1 MVTNSFKRITALL
14 LAVFMIFGSV
24 NIVRADVK
32 DGFANI
38 NELGIDTT
46 EPSEELVSK
55 FKLSKSI
62 VVSGSELKGRIKQ
75 ISSENSDVSVGYV
88 KPDNEVVD
96 IPLVLNEDSGNYE
109 FSYNPEQN
117 GFWTLAYVNIDGVK
131 YSGNSFYGS
140 FKVAS
145 EINEI
150 FPDQEYPYIDSAS
163 LNDGITIK
171 QSDVMNALGQVRF
184 YDNSGNAIHV
194 NATISGESGTYNYN
208 VVNDGLSI
216 TATSDF
222 DGLPAVGNYTA
233 VFESEG
239 KTVEKQIT
247 VVDDFAQ
254 ADYVHLSALPMIDA
268 EYPDEDKH
276 EVSLSG
282 VQLSDI
288 GTAVRLSGSNRFMT
302 AIQISKSNFDSA
314 KKAVI
319 VNAYNFPDALAGVSY
334 ASAIE
339 GPILFASVDELGEN
353 TLAELKRLGVGEV
366 VIIGG
371 NNSVSGAVVN
381 TLVDNGIA
389 VSRISSNSR
398 YSTALEIASKLSSIK
413 RYDKAIVVNA
423 FNHPDALSA
432 GAYSGK
438 MGYPII
444 YTDPSGIGDYTVK
457 TMKAQG
463 VKEVIIVGGI
473 NSVSDNVKEK
483 IESMGLGVVR
493 VSGKNRYETSLNFA
507 HKFYSNPKTITIA
520 NGQDFPDALAGGP
533 VAAANDAP
541 LLLTPPNS
549 LNNGIKTI
557 MEEGDTISAIIF
569 GGNNSVAQEIYTHV
583 KDIVQLNSSKIV
595 EEPAPPV
602 EEPKPQE
609 KPTPKPNDDIKTPDK
624 KQEVPKVPVVHIEK
638 RIPTADRPIRIL
650 LDQGHGVNYNKGI
663 IEGYYEGTAM
673 YWYGL
678 ILKNELEKYGFD
690 VKTSRNDI
698 EAEERSLVG
707 SKYSS
712 TNGISLQERGAM
724 GEGYDLLL
732 SLHTNALSWNT
743 PNYQKARG
751 TEIFDSTTSPRK
763 DLAEKLCS
771 MIADHFGHT
780 NRGVKYKFDE
790 DGSGDNWYGVLRY
803 SKATHSMLVEH
814 GFHTNKEDCTLLMD
828 REFKIELAQKTAK
841 LLADYYGMPVQ

>member
-14 LAVFMIFGSV
+14 LAVFMIFGSA

-32 DGFANI
+32 EGFANI
-38 NELGIDTT
+38 NELGIETT
-46 EPSEELVSK
+46 EPSEELVSD

-62 VVSGSELKGRIKQ
+62 AVTGSEIKGRIKNL
-75 ISSENSDVSVGYV
+75 SSEHSEVYIGYV
-88 KPDNEVVD
+88 KPDKEVVD

-109 FSYNPEQN
+109 FSYNPEQI
-117 GFWTLAYVNIDGVK
+117 GYWTLAYVSIDGVK
-131 YSGNSFYGS
+131 YLGTDFYGS
-140 FKVAS
+140 FKVVSDIS
-145 EINEI
+145 EV
-150 FPDQEYPYIDSAS
+150 FPEQSYPYLDAS
-163 LNDGITIK
+163 NLSDGITIK

-184 YDNSGNAIHV
+184 YDNSGNAVYV
-194 NATISGESGTYNYN
+194 NAKITGDTGTYNYN

-216 TATSDF
+216 TATTDF

-247 VVDDFAQ
+247 VVDDFSQ
-254 ADYVHLSALPMIDA
+254 ADYVHLSALPIVDA
-268 EYPDEDKH
+268 EYPDE
-276 EVSLSG
+276 VSLSA
-282 VQLSDI
+282 VQLSDV
-288 GTAVRLSGSNRFMT
+288 GTAIRLAGSNRFMT
-302 AIQISKSNFDSA
+302 AIQISSGNFDSA
-314 KKAVI
+314 KKAVL

-339 GPILFASVDELGEN
+339 GPILFASEDEIGDN
-353 TLAELKRLGVGEV
+353 TLAELKRLGVKEV

-371 NNSVSGAVVN
+371 KNSVSGKVAN
-381 TLVDNGIA
+381 KLIDNGIA
-389 VSRISSNSR
+389 ARRISSNNR
-398 YSTALEIASKLSSIK
+398 YSTALEIAKKLSELK
-413 RYDKAIVVNA
+413 KYNKAIVVNA
-423 FNHPDALSA
+423 YDHPDALSA

-444 YTDPSGIGDYTVK
+444 YTDPSGIGDYTVNTLK
-457 TMKAQG
+457 SYG
-463 VKEVIIVGGI
+463 VKEIIIVGGT
-473 NSVSDNVKEK
+473 NSVSDAVKTK
-483 IESMGLGVVR
+483 IENMGLKVVR
-493 VSGKNRYETSLNFA
+493 IGGKNRYETSLNFA
-507 HKFYSNPKTITIA
+507 NKFYPNPKTITIA

-533 VAAANDAP
+533 VAAANNAP

-549 LNNGIKTI
+549 LNSGIQAI
-557 MEEGDTISAIIF
+557 MEKGDTISAIIF
-569 GGNNSVAQEIYTHV
+569 GGNNSVAQEILANV

-595 EEPAPPV
+595 EENKPPSKNP
-602 EEPKPQE
+602 EPQE
-609 KPTPKPNDDIKTPDK
+609 KPKPGDDAKTPDK
-624 KQEVPKVPVVHIEK
+624 KKEVPKVPVLHIEK
-638 RIPTADRPIRIL
+638 RVPTADRPIRIL

-663 IEGYYEGTAM
+663 VEGYFEGTAM

-690 VKTSRNDI
+690 VKTTRNDI
-698 EAEERSLVG
+698 EAEERSLIG

-712 TNGISLQERGAM
+712 TNGISLQQRGAM

-732 SLHTNALSWNT
+732 SLHTNALAWNT

-763 DLAEKLCS
+763 DLAEKLCT
-771 MIADHFGHT
+771 MIAEHFGHT

-790 DGSGDNWYGVLRY
+790 DGSGANWYGVLRH

-814 GFHTNKEDCTLLMD
+814 GFHTNEDDCTLLMD
-828 REFKIELAQKTAK
+828 REFKIEMAQKTAK
-841 LLADYYGMPVQ
+841 LLAEYYGMPVK